1 MWVFAFAVAG
11 YLLGSIPFAYLVGR
25 AYGVDLRRQGTRNVG
40 SSNVAYL
47 VGRGP
52 AAIAVIGDIGKGVAA
67 VVLAWVFQSSPAG
80 AAAAAV
86 GAIGGHNWSLF
97 LGLQGGR
104 GVATTIGT
112 MLALTP
118 RAMGVGII
126 PFAVG
131 ALTHK
136 LPIATIIGLSLV
148 PLVAWLLGEPA
159 PIVIAGLVSLAFMFI
174 RRLTAIGVWE
184 TIRRAPDRRRV
195 IINYLIWDN
204 PEGPGYIPPNT

>member
-1 MWVFAFAVAG
+1 MWVVAFAVAG
-11 YLLGSIPFAYLVGR
+11 YLLGSIPFAYLIGR
-25 AYGVDLRRQGTRNVG
+25 AYGVDVRRQGTRNVG
-40 SSNVAYL
+40 GSNVAYL

-67 VVLAWVFQSSPAG
+67 VGLARLLHPDPAG

-86 GAIGGHNWSLF
+86 GAIAGHNWSLF

-118 RAMGVGII
+118 RAMGVGFI

-131 ALTHK
+131 ALTRK
-136 LPIATIIGLSLV
+136 LPIATIIGLALV
-148 PLVAWLLGEPA
+148 PLTAWLLGEPV
-159 PIVIAGLVSLAFMFI
+159 PTVIAGLVSLIFMFV

-184 TIRRAPDRRRV
+184 TIRQTPDKRRV
-195 IINYLIWDN
+195 ILNFLIWDN